1 MSTSLTET
9 TAKAAE
15 TADQIGD
22 TLIQHTGEGIKQY
35 LQHLFAR
42 NEFTSN
48 LLERS
53 ITQPIGW
60 IEIGIAASIMLLTFW
75 LSTQWIKRHPIDYT
89 ARFSSL
95 RHIGQ
100 RILWPALMLL
110 VTLVCLIAW
119 TQLGYHAVWL
129 RLMVLAAQW
138 MILIRLVLGV
148 IHSALPRRKA
158 VDWLEHSMSG
168 VLWVCFL
175 IWVSGID
182 SIIIN
187 WMKGLQFTVGSS
199 SLNLYTILT
208 GILWVGIIMV
218 LAMWVAKIAQTKL
231 MANNHLD
238 INLRIMV
245 SNIIKTVL
253 IILSVLIA
261 LPLVGINLTV
271 LSVFGGALGVGIG
284 FALQKIASNY
294 ISGFI
299 ILGDRS
305 IRPGDR
311 LTVDNFT
318 GYVTKITSRFVVLRS
333 AAGAEALVP
342 NETFITSMVVN
353 ESYTGKALSQS
364 LDVQVSYSSD
374 IVRALE
380 IMQSCAAEQKRV
392 EDSPAP
398 NAFLI
403 GFADNGINL
412 RVTFWVSD
420 PENGFLG
427 LFSAILLDIW
437 KRFNEE
443 NIEFPFP
450 QREVRILNEAA
461 EPSDVAMLRASIK
474 AKSNTQSIDP
484 EGEE

>member
-1 MSTSLTET
+1 
-9 TAKAAE
+9 
-15 TADQIGD
+15 
-22 TLIQHTGEGIKQY
+22 
-35 LQHLFAR
+35 
-42 NEFTSN
+42 
-48 LLERS
+48 
-53 ITQPIGW
+53 
-60 IEIGIAASIMLLTFW
+60 
-75 LSTQWIKRHPIDYT
+75 
-89 ARFSSL
+89 
-95 RHIGQ
+95 
-100 RILWPALMLL
+100 
-110 VTLVCLIAW
+110 
-119 TQLGYHAVWL
+119 
-129 RLMVLAAQW
+129 
-138 MILIRLVLGV
+138 
-148 IHSALPRRKA
+148 
-158 VDWLEHSMSG
+158 
-168 VLWVCFL
+168 
-175 IWVSGID
+175 
-182 SIIIN
+182 
-187 WMKGLQFTVGSS
+187 
-199 SLNLYTILT
+199 
-208 GILWVGIIMV
+208 MV

-238 INLRIMV
+238 INLRIML

-253 IILSVLIA
+253 IVLSVLIA

-311 LTVDNFT
+311 LTVNNFT

-412 RVTFWVSD
+412 RVTFWVGD